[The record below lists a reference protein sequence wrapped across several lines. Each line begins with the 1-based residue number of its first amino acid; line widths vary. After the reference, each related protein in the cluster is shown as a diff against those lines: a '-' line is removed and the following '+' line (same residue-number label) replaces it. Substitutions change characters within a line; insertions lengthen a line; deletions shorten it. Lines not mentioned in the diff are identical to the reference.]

1 MKKKPKNNKP
11 PELSEWI
18 TYSQA
23 FTATVIER
31 DGPHDHR
38 LKITSPEFYQ
48 HQLNKFK
55 PGTKVTLVLHTMKT
69 KRSERQNRYYWGVYL
84 PLIAKETGNHDLDAL
99 HELFKSLFLTKEIK
113 EVLGRKVRIT
123 KSSTELG
130 VGEFCE
136 FIMNIESETGV
147 EAPPT
152 ENWELAPLR
161 EKDEL

>member
-11 PELSEWI
+11 PKLSEWI
-18 TYSQA
+18 TYSQP

-38 LKITSPEFYQ
+38 LQITSPEFYQ
-48 HQLNKFK
+48 HQLNKFN
-55 PGTKVTLVLHTMKT
+55 PGTKVTLVLHTMKS

-161 EKDEL
+161 GKDE